1 MNKKTYD
8 TLSLIIPI
16 LWILRIASRGLLYW
30 FNPDA
35 GLNQEIDYLQGSP
48 IDRAY
53 LSILE
58 IIGII
63 ILIKRNIDW
72 KLLIKNN
79 FILLILYIYIGISVL
94 WSDFQDVSFKRWIRA
109 LGDLIMVLII
119 ITDHNYVKAFIN
131 VFRIGSYILIPTSI
145 ILVKYFREYGVS
157 YDYTGKV
164 EMWVGVT
171 THKNS
176 LGQLV
181 CIFCLFYIWNYLSKN
196 FKTWI
201 TDIPIFLIGILLLN
215 GSASS
220 TSKTSF
226 SVFFVGFIFLLI
238 MKVFKEKTFVLNFI
252 TISFFTVMIIGT
264 TLSQHLFAYDFIP
277 LVIGKVGGDPTLTG
291 RTFLWD
297 ALLEI
302 GKEKWL
308 FGSGYGG
315 FWLGEYAN
323 NLWEIFTW
331 KPNSAHNG
339 YIDVYID
346 NGIVGICLLIIML
359 IATYL
364 SIEKSLVKGSEFA
377 KLRFAVFITVMI
389 YNFTESS
396 FLKPTS
402 FLWFTFLLIAV
413 QTKEVVPEIG
423 NV

>member
-1 MNKKTYD
+1 MNKKIYD
-8 TLSLIIPI
+8 ALSLIIPI
-16 LWILRIASRGLLYW
+16 LWVLRIASRGLLYW

-35 GLNQEIDYLQGSP
+35 GLNQDIDYLKGSP
-48 IDRAY
+48 IDRTY

-58 IIGII
+58 IIGIV
-63 ILIKRNIDW
+63 ILIKRKIEW

-79 FILLILYIYIGISVL
+79 FTLIILYGYIGISVL

-131 VFRIGSYILIPTSI
+131 VYRIGSYILLPVSI

-196 FKTWI
+196 FKTFI

-215 GSASS
+215 GSSS
-220 TSKTSF
+220 SISKTSF
-226 SVFFVGFIFLLI
+226 SVFFVGLIFLVI
-238 MKVFKEKTFVLNFI
+238 MKIIKEKTYVLNLI
-252 TISFFTVMIIGT
+252 TISFFSVMIVGT
-264 TLSQHLFAYDFIP
+264 IMSQHLFAYDFIP
-277 LVIGKVGGDPTLTG
+277 LVIGQAGGDPTLTG

-302 GKEKWL
+302 GKDNWL

-323 NLWEIFTW
+323 NLWQTFTW
-331 KPNSAHNG
+331 RPDSAHNG

-346 NGIVGICLLIIML
+346 IGIVGIFLLVLML
-359 IATYL
+359 ISTYL
-364 SIEKSLVKGSEFA
+364 SIERSLVKGSEFA
-377 KLRFAVFITVMI
+377 KLQFAIFITVMI

-413 QTKEVVPEIG
+413 QTKERVPEIIK
-423 NV
+423 V